1 VSDYYVAHLPSD
13 HVPYWDFSVTGQ
25 QGEPRDTSAAAVAAS
40 GLLELSELD
49 PDPARSATY
58 REAAVDTLISLS
70 SPANLAHGTE
80 SASILLHGTQPRR
93 ELRHRHGRR
102 RLLLPRGAEALP
114 GGDRRRLS
122 AGRPTGQPPS
132 LTRA

>member
-49 PDPARSATY
+49 PEPARSATY
-58 REAAVDTLISLS
+58 REAAVDTLMSLS
-70 SPANLAHGTE
+70 SPPYLAHGTE
-80 SASILLHGTQPRR
+80 SASILLHGTQNKPDGNFDTGMVVGDYYF
-93 ELRHRHGRR
+93 L
-102 RLLLPRGAEALP
+102 EAL
-114 GGDRRRLS
+114 RRYA
-122 AGRPTGQPPS
+122 AGI
-132 LTRA
+132 AAD